1 MDMKPRGLAMAVAF
15 LLAVG
20 ATTAIF
26 LYVQGVKKGAK
37 PSANFVTVIVAKK
50 DIPAESQLDPL
61 IQEGQFTTL
70 SVPRDAVVAGAV
82 TALSDLQNQTTAT
95 FILKGE
101 QISRAR
107 LQGSEISQDRF
118 GTRAGFEAVTV
129 QLDQQRVVSGFI
141 QARDHVQ
148 VYTTLDNKSGVTFT
162 ATLVPDVRVLKVG
175 NTSGTGT
182 GGTVLVT
189 LELTP
194 PDAAKVIL
202 AQEEGHLWLALLPPN
217 QQGLPQPPVTIGQLA
232 K

>member
-1 MDMKPRGLAMAVAF
+1 MVVAF

-26 LYVQGVKKGAK
+26 LYVQGVKRQAK

-50 DIPAESQLDPL
+50 DISPETRLDPL

-70 SVPRDAVVAGAV
+70 SVPRDALVAGAV
-82 TALSDLQNQTTAT
+82 TALSDLSGQTTAT

-107 LQGSEISQDRF
+107 LQGSSISPDRL
-118 GTRAGFEAVTV
+118 GTRPGYEAVTL
-129 QLDQQRVVSGFI
+129 QLDQQRVVSGFL
-141 QARDHVQ
+141 QATDHV
-148 VYTTLDNKSGVTFT
+148 VLYTTLDNKAGVSFT

-175 NTSGTGT
+175 SSSGGSS
-182 GGTVLVT
+182 GGTNLIT
-189 LELTP
+189 LELKP
-194 PDAAKVIL
+194 ADAAKVIL
-202 AQEEGHLWLALLPPN
+202 AQEEGHVWLALLPPN
-217 QQGLPQPPVTIGQLA
+217 QQGLPLPPVTISQLA

>member
-1 MDMKPRGLAMAVAF
+1 MKPRGLAMVVAF

-26 LYVQGVKKGAK
+26 LYVQGVKRQAK

-50 DIPAESQLDPL
+50 DISPETRLDPL

-70 SVPRDAVVAGAV
+70 SVPRDALVAGAV
-82 TALSDLQNQTTAT
+82 TALSDLSGQTTAT

-107 LQGSEISQDRF
+107 LQGSSISPDRL
-118 GTRAGFEAVTV
+118 GTRPGYEAVTL
-129 QLDQQRVVSGFI
+129 QLDQQRVVSGFL
-141 QARDHVQ
+141 QATDHV
-148 VYTTLDNKSGVTFT
+148 VLYTTLDNKAGVSFT

-175 NTSGTGT
+175 SSSGGSS
-182 GGTVLVT
+182 GGTNLIT
-189 LELTP
+189 LELKP
-194 PDAAKVIL
+194 ADAAKVIL
-202 AQEEGHLWLALLPPN
+202 AQEEGHVWLALLPPN
-217 QQGLPQPPVTIGQLA
+217 QQGLPLPPVTISQLA